1 MTSTQKIIKYT
12 ALAFAIALIL
22 TIVNALISAIFGL
35 TFFFNDND
43 SVSQNMQE
51 TSINGSI
58 NKIEVNLK
66 TTTLEIKEGEKFLV
80 STNNKKVKITEENNN
95 LYIKEINKN
104 FAKTSKLILYL
115 PSKYTLKKLDIVG
128 GAGQISLNDITTE
141 KLKLELG
148 AGNTKITNLDVK
160 SNSSIEGGAGN
171 LNIKNSTLNNL
182 DLDIGVGNVTLEA
195 KILGKNKIEAGI
207 GNLNIKLLAKKQDY
221 QIKAS
226 KGIGKITIA
235 DSSIKDDESIG
246 KGQNYLELEG
256 GIGNIT
262 VPFK

>member
-12 ALAFAIALIL
+12 AFAFAIALIL

-58 NKIEVNLK
+58 NKIEIDLK
-66 TTTLEIKEGEKFLV
+66 TTTLEIKEGEEFLV

-195 KILGKNKIEAGI
+195 KILGKNKE
-207 GNLNIKLLAKKQDY
+207 
-221 QIKAS
+221 
-226 KGIGKITIA
+226 
-235 DSSIKDDESIG
+235 
-246 KGQNYLELEG
+246 
-256 GIGNIT
+256 
-262 VPFK
+262 